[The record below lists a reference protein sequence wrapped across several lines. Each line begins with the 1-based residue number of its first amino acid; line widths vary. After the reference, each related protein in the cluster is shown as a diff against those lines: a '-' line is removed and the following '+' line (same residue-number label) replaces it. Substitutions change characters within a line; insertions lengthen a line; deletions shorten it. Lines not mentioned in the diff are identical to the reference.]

1 MNAPENLQRSLSAVV
16 LAAGAGR
23 RFGGGKLIA
32 PYEGRPLLAGALS
45 AALAAPVGEV
55 VVAVPSLADPV
66 AEVVCACSDDPRL
79 KPVAV
84 PDRDEG
90 MAASLRAAIRALDP
104 ASTGVFVFLGD
115 MPRIPHGVAVQLAG
129 ALRDGALAVQPM
141 FEGRPGHP
149 ALMARALYPQL
160 LSLTGDHGA
169 RAVLAGLG
177 DKLIRVPVHDPG
189 VLFDV
194 DTPAQLLGG

>member
-23 RFGGGKLIA
+23 RFGGDKLIA
-32 PYEGRPLLAGALS
+32 PYQSRPLIAGALS

-66 AEVVCACSDDPRL
+66 AQPVRAFSDDPRL
-79 KPVAV
+79 KLVEV

-90 MAASLRAAIRALDP
+90 MAASLRAAIRVLDP

-115 MPRIPHGVAVQLAG
+115 MPRIPQGVAAALAEALAG
-129 ALRDGALAVQPM
+129 DVLAVQPIW
-141 FEGRPGHP
+141 ERTPGHP
-149 ALMARALYPQL
+149 VLFARALYPQL
-160 LSLTGDHGA
+160 LSLAGDQGA
-169 RAVLAGLG
+169 RSVLAGLG
-177 DKLIRVPVHDPG
+177 ERLIRVPTDDPG

-194 DTPAQLLGG
+194 DTPAQLPG